1 MARKHNITRLHRT
14 KQTKTDAINKVEP
27 PHKRQKIEILH
38 GAIQYFAKF
47 TPNFFEKTNMR
58 QLLMKGTKLDW
69 TTDRKTDFKKK
80 QDLTELPCLAHY
92 NGNKENI
99 LTTDA
104 STTGLGVSLWRK
116 QGNNELKPIAFASR
130 YLNDAKKIFHR
141 RIRITRAWKV
151 SDSTYTVNKYNYFP
165 TIKH

>member
-1 MARKHNITRLHRT
+1 MSTVQHIPTISAHSQERIDRTLGHEDTKPVWLDDIIIVTRGTKEEQTRKLRSVLTKSKNYRASKKKIKILPKRNKMARTHNITRLHRT

-69 TTDRKTDFKKK
+69 TTDRKT
-80 QDLTELPCLAHY
+80 E
-92 NGNKENI
+92 
-99 LTTDA
+99 
-104 STTGLGVSLWRK
+104 
-116 QGNNELKPIAFASR
+116 
-130 YLNDAKKIFHR
+130 
-141 RIRITRAWKV
+141 
-151 SDSTYTVNKYNYFP
+151 
-165 TIKH
+165 